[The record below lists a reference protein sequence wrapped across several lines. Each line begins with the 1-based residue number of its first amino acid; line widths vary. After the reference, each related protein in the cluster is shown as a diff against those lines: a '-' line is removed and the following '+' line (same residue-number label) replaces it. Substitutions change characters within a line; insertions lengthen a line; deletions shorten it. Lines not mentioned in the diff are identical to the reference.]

1 MHKKRQLQRLWAVL
15 VAVFLAVC
23 CLPTSAFAV
32 TDKVS
37 PKIHVTYMLDGKSE
51 KTQEFWPGEVTYHAG
66 QKVKYSW
73 DKLYEKMELPADT
86 RVKDKKTGAC
96 ELDLSY
102 KADSVFHGYL
112 TVELEPHFWMDF
124 TIRYVGPDGAELESR
139 AVHMQ
144 YSPSTAPDAWDLIT
158 GSAAFLNYKAELKE
172 LKIQPGDDKAYTGK
186 DQLKINPELKDKTLV
201 AYLGQSQNLEAQMVD
216 FQLRYLSTDNQIQ
229 KSQAISLV
237 YDPNGELTDV
247 WDFLLAQEPYKILAG
262 QGYTLSDYVVP
273 AAGGDR
279 LCEHRGMQA
288 VTTELQGKTVI
299 VHLVKAAEKKTETVD
314 FTLRFLSDDGKVDLK
329 KQASVTYDPNGKG
342 VDGWKYLTGTFTLRG
357 YEKEGYRLQDFR
369 VPQPAGETAY
379 TDAGQFTV
387 TPALA
392 SKTVTVRLAAPAR
405 YESSYLIHF
414 VDENGK
420 EFLPTATAKVNWT
433 EGQQLNLMAQLK
445 DTLAAV
451 SAKGYTFRTL
461 TVWNG
466 TAAYKGTELVVPGS
480 WELAAHC
487 TKNPTPAGRPAG
499 KPAANNPAPAKAAA
513 KAAPAKPVAAPAK
526 AVVKPAAP
534 AANNTKILPKT
545 GVQVQTPVVFSVM
558 LIAALAGAAIYL
570 FALRKKLN

>member
-1 MHKKRQLQRLWAVL
+1 MQ
-15 VAVFLAVC
+15 
-23 CLPTSAFAV
+23 TV
-32 TDKVS
+32 T
-37 PKIHVTYMLDGKSE
+37 
-51 KTQEFWPGEVTYHAG
+51 A
-66 QKVKYSW
+66 
-73 DKLYEKMELPADT
+73 
-86 RVKDKKTGAC
+86 
-96 ELDLSY
+96 
-102 KADSVFHGYL
+102 
-112 TVELEPHFWMDF
+112 
-124 TIRYVGPDGAELESR
+124 
-139 AVHMQ
+139 
-144 YSPSTAPDAWDLIT
+144 
-158 GSAAFLNYKAELKE
+158 
-172 LKIQPGDDKAYTGK
+172 
-186 DQLKINPELKDKTLV
+186 
-201 AYLGQSQNLEAQMVD
+201 
-216 FQLRYLSTDNQIQ
+216 
-229 KSQAISLV
+229 
-237 YDPNGELTDV
+237 
-247 WDFLLAQEPYKILAG
+247 
-262 QGYTLSDYVVP
+262 
-273 AAGGDR
+273 
-279 LCEHRGMQA
+279 
-288 VTTELQGKTVI
+288 ELQGKTVI

-392 SKTVTVRLAAPAR
+392 GKTVTVRLAAPAR

-414 VDENGK
+414 VDENSK

-466 TAAYKGTELVVPGS
+466 TAAYKGTELVVPGN

-513 KAAPAKPVAAPAK
+513 KAAPAKPAAAPAK

>member
-1 MHKKRQLQRLWAVL
+1 M
-15 VAVFLAVC
+15 
-23 CLPTSAFAV
+23 
-32 TDKVS
+32 
-37 PKIHVTYMLDGKSE
+37 I
-51 KTQEFWPGEVTYHAG
+51 
-66 QKVKYSW
+66 
-73 DKLYEKMELPADT
+73 
-86 RVKDKKTGAC
+86 
-96 ELDLSY
+96 
-102 KADSVFHGYL
+102 
-112 TVELEPHFWMDF
+112 
-124 TIRYVGPDGAELESR
+124 
-139 AVHMQ
+139 
-144 YSPSTAPDAWDLIT
+144 TA
-158 GSAAFLNYKAELKE
+158 SAAFLNYKAELKE

-201 AYLGQSQNLEAQMVD
+201 AYLGQSQNLEAQTVE

-229 KSQAISLV
+229 DTQPAT
-237 YDPNGELTDV
+237 LTYGPDDERTDA
-247 WDFLLAQEPYKILAG
+247 WDFIQAQDAYKTYAT
-262 QGYTLSDYVVP
+262 QGYALADYVVP
-273 AAGGDR
+273 ADGGDR

-513 KAAPAKPVAAPAK
+513 KAAPAK

>member
-86 RVKDKKTGAC
+86 RVKDKKTGDC

-201 AYLGQSQNLEAQMVD
+201 AYLGQSQNLEAQTVD

-247 WDFLLAQEPYKILAG
+247 WDFLLAQEPYKTLAG

-299 VHLVKAAEKKTETVD
+299 VHLVKAAEKKTEAVD

-392 SKTVTVRLAAPAR
+392 GKTVTVRLAAPAR

-445 DTLAAV
+445 GTLAAV

-513 KAAPAKPVAAPAK
+513 KAAPAKPV
-526 AVVKPAAP
+526 VKPAAP